1 MKNCWCLLISDMIT
15 RSTFKD
21 FLKKKMQSGARTISI
36 LILSRLHCLSHSQNT
51 PSTPVT
57 TPATTSPSPPA
68 TNPPPSPSTLSS
80 PPRSTVTRRSWP
92 PAVARLIIRC
102 IRSASTR
109 STSPRSCNARTIY
122 RSIWRPR
129 ACNPRRRS
137 SWRGEYLWPV
147 NVNNTLRLTSKT
159 PLQKLSFT
167 WVSSQGKQLHF
178 FKNDY
183 PQKLFIWLIE
193 DLSHAP
199 KVFNMTPPLPLH
211 LCLV

>member
-1 MKNCWCLLISDMIT
+1 
-15 RSTFKD
+15 
-21 FLKKKMQSGARTISI
+21 MQSGARTISI
-36 LILSRLHCLSHSQNT
+36 LILSRLHSLSHSQNT

-80 PPRSTVTRRSWP
+80 PPPSTVTRRSWP

-178 FKNDY
+178 FLKWW
-183 PQKLFIWLIE
+183 P
-193 DLSHAP
+193 P
-199 KVFNMTPPLPLH
+199 KVVHMTHWGPLSRPEGVQYDPTASTAPLPGVICELIFKWISCD
-211 LCLV
+211 L